1 MIQVVGNGVP
11 VPGVKGEEQPT
22 LFQPLQHL
30 VSFRKSV
37 WEKEKGMVVSSGVLS
52 GTRPK
57 LSLLCAALGGI
68 RPARWLVFA
77 GLGVWL
83 EAVFGAF

>member
-1 MIQVVGNGVP
+1 MW
-11 VPGVKGEEQPT
+11 GE
-22 LFQPLQHL
+22 
-30 VSFRKSV
+30 
-37 WEKEKGMVVSSGVLS
+37 EKGMAVSSGVLS

-68 RPARWLVFA
+68 RAARWLVFA
-77 GLGVWL
+77 DLGVWL